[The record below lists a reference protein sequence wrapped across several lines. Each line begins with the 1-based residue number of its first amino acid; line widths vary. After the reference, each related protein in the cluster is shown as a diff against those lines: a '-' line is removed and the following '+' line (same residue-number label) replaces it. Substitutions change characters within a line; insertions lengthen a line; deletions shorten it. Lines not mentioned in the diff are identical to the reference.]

1 MKTAR
6 ILPALLAA
14 ALLAGCDT
22 VQSVAVTHRMVHQ
35 QDLMRDV
42 PARIAAMPP
51 AADRTFAL
59 ASPFSDHMVLQR
71 DMPVPV
77 WGTGTPGAEVEVA
90 LFSGNGEERRRVA
103 RRTATVGENARWVV
117 LLPSLSAGGPYALD
131 AVERSLA
138 RPGEAAPDG
147 ARLALEDILVGDVW
161 LCGGQSNMEMNFNWG
176 VKDGDK
182 ELADADLPQVRLL
195 HVERAIDIEPRDA
208 VSGTW
213 TPCNA
218 ETARGFSACGFFFG
232 RKLQREIGVPVG
244 LVEDCWSGTIAETWL
259 SIEGAAAV
267 PGLEKA
273 VAERRRV
280 IAEWKDGGPEKFRAR
295 HDAWRK
301 SIDPVGEAAAAQDF
315 AEGEGWADD
324 AMPFSFERSVGGGFD
339 GVVWARR
346 DFDLTAEQAAA
357 PDAVLALGLIDDSDD
372 AFLNGTKVG
381 HTDGWQAVRRYRV
394 PAGVLR
400 EGRNTLAIRMLD
412 TGGNGGFHGA
422 DRDVPRLEFGD
433 AAPAISLAG
442 EGWRRLAGP
451 SLAENPEPKDPTK
464 PGAFPNVPAACF
476 NGMLSPLFPMAVRG
490 AIWYQGCSN
499 VGRAEQYKTLLPAVI
514 GEWRNGFTSADGLF
528 PFYIVQLAAYR
539 DTHEQPVE
547 SGWAAMRWAQT
558 QIGLS
563 VTNGGTAVAID
574 VGDHG
579 DIHPKNKRAVG
590 DRLAALAL
598 AQTYGRTDQKL
609 SPVPKFDEYEGLGTV
624 FYGAACHWCGSGA
637 TSVHLVDPVSGA
649 PAKLRPGEVKGFEVS
664 ADGKTWHRTKAS
676 VPEKEPNC
684 VIVDAHVLNGAP
696 GSETPARPL
705 DDLLPSMKGP
715 VAIRYAWDDYP
726 DCDLV
731 SADGLPVGPF
741 EIPVGRAR

>member
-6 ILPALLAA
+6 VLPALLAA

-22 VQSVAVTHRMVHQ
+22 VQSVAATHRMVHQ
-35 QDLMRDV
+35 QDLMRGV

-131 AVERSLA
+131 AVERPLA

-147 ARLALEDILVGDVW
+147 ARLALEDILFGDVW
-161 LCGGQSNMEMNFNWG
+161 LCGGQSNMEMSFTWG
-176 VKDGDK
+176 VKDGEK

-208 VSGTW
+208 VGGTW

-232 RKLQREIGVPVG
+232 RRLQREIGVPVG
-244 LVEDCWSGTIAETWL
+244 LVESCWSGTVAETWL

-267 PGLEKA
+267 PGLERA
-273 VAERRRV
+273 VEDRRRT

-295 HDAWRK
+295 HDAWLK
-301 SIDPVGEAAAAQDF
+301 STDPVGEAAAAPDF
-315 AEGEGWADD
+315 AEGEGWAD
-324 AMPFSFERSVGGGFD
+324 AALPFSFEEAVDKGYDGTVWLRRS
-339 GVVWARR
+339 
-346 DFDLTAEQAAA
+346 FDLTAAQAAA
-357 PDAVLALGLIDDSDD
+357 PDAALALGAIDDQDD

-381 HTDGWQAVRRYRV
+381 HTEKWTDVRRYPI
-394 PAGVLR
+394 PAGLLR
-400 EGRNTLAIRMLD
+400 EGRNTLAIRVLD
-412 TGGNGGFHGA
+412 TGGGGGFHGA
-422 DRDVPRLEFGD
+422 DKDVPRLEFGD
-433 AAPAISLAG
+433 AAPPLSLAG
-442 EGWRRLAGP
+442 GGWRRFVGP
-451 SLAENPEPKDPTK
+451 SLRDNPEPRDPTQ
-464 PGAFPNVPAACF
+464 PGGFPNVPAACY
-476 NGMLSPLFPMAVRG
+476 NGMIAPLFPMAVRG

-499 VGRAEQYKTLLPAVI
+499 VGRAEQYKSLLPAVI
-514 GEWRNGFTSADGLF
+514 GEWRDGFTSADGSF

-539 DTHEQPVE
+539 ETHPEPID

-563 VTNGGTAVAID
+563 VPNSGTAVAID

-590 DRLAALAL
+590 ERLAALAL
-598 AQTYGRTDQKL
+598 AQAYGRTDQKL
-609 SPVPKFDEYEGLGTV
+609 SPVPRFNTPY
-624 FYGAACHWCGSGA
+624 YGAACHWCGRGA
-637 TSVHLVDPVSGA
+637 TSVWFVDPASGE
-649 PAKLRPGEVKGFEVS
+649 PAKLRPGDAKGFEVS

-676 VPEKEPNC
+676 VSEKAPDS
-684 VIVDAHVLNGAP
+684 VLVDAHVLP
-696 GSETPARPL
+696 EPL
-705 DDLLPSMKGP
+705 RGP

-731 SADGLPVGPF
+731 SQDGLPVGPF
-741 EIPVGRAR
+741 AIPVGCAR

>member
-147 ARLALEDILVGDVW
+147 ARIALEDILVGDVW

-244 LVEDCWSGTIAETWL
+244 LVEDCWSGTVAETWL

-267 PGLEKA
+267 PGLERA
-273 VAERRRV
+273 VEDRRRT

-315 AEGEGWADD
+315 AEGEGWADA
-324 AMPFSFERSVGGGFD
+324 AMPFSFERSVAGGFD

-499 VGRAEQYKTLLPAVI
+499 VGRHEQYKTLLPAVI
-514 GEWRNGFTSADGLF
+514 GEWRAGFTSADGLF

-539 DTHEQPVE
+539 DTHEQPVD

-563 VTNGGTAVAID
+563 VPNSGTAVAID

-590 DRLAALAL
+590 ERLAALAL
-598 AQTYGRTDQKL
+598 AQAYGRTDQKL
-609 SPVPKFDEYEGLGTV
+609 SPVPRFNTPY
-624 FYGAACHWCGSGA
+624 YGAACHWCGRGA
-637 TSVHLVDPVSGA
+637 TSVWFVDPASGE
-649 PAKLRPGEVKGFEVS
+649 PAKLRPGDAKGFEVS

-676 VPEKEPNC
+676 VSEKAPDS
-684 VIVDAHVLNGAP
+684 VLVDAHVLP
-696 GSETPARPL
+696 EPL
-705 DDLLPSMKGP
+705 RGP

-731 SADGLPVGPF
+731 SQDGLPVGPF
-741 EIPVGRAR
+741 AIPVGCAR

>member
-42 PARIAAMPP
+42 PARIAALPP

-71 DMPVPV
+71 NMPVPV

-499 VGRAEQYKTLLPAVI
+499 VGRAEQYKALLPAVAA
-514 GEWRNGFTSADGLF
+514 EWREGFTTPDGWL
-528 PFYIVQLAAYR
+528 PFYIVQLAAFMQ
-539 DTHEQPVE
+539 THEQPVD
-547 SGWAAMRWAQT
+547 SAWAAMRWAQT
-558 QIGLS
+558 QIGERI
-563 VTNGGTAVAID
+563 GGTAVAID

-590 DRLAALAL
+590 ERLAALAL
-598 AQTYGRTDQKL
+598 AQTYDRADQEL
-609 SPVPKFDEYEGLGTV
+609 SPVPRESASFHD
-624 FYGAACHWCGSGA
+624 GAVEVAF
-637 TSVHLVDPVSGA
+637 VDQRFARLDSRPVRFS
-649 PAKLRPGEVKGFEVS
+649 PDKEVRGFELAG
-664 ADGKTWHRTKAS
+664 ADGRFVRVAARTCDARDTVRVS
-676 VPEKEPNC
+676 VPQGMEP
-684 VIVDAHVLNGAP
+684 VRV
-696 GSETPARPL
+696 
-705 DDLLPSMKGP
+705 
-715 VAIRYAWDDYP
+715 RYAWDDYP
-726 DCDLV
+726 NCDL
-731 SADGLPVGPF
+731 ATEAGLPVGPF
-741 EIPVGRAR
+741 ELPVSASR

>member
-1 MKTAR
+1 MKATR
-6 ILPALLAA
+6 TLPALLAA
-14 ALLAGCDT
+14 ALLAGCSSDRVCVDAHESAAIART
-22 VQSVAVTHRMVHQ
+22 RVERM
-35 QDLMRDV
+35 
-42 PARIAAMPP
+42 PASFGA
-51 AADRTFAL
+51 FEL

-71 DMPVPV
+71 DCPIPV
-77 WGTGTPGAEVEVA
+77 WGTVSPDETVSVELVAENGKTIAEASATAGA
-90 LFSGNGEERRRVA
+90 NG
-103 RRTATVGENARWVV
+103 RWIAF
-117 LLPSLSAGGPYALD
+117 LPSQPAGGPFKLRAERHDKWARQAPVQAYTRI
-131 AVERSLA
+131 VE
-138 RPGEAAPDG
+138 DV
-147 ARLALEDILVGDVW
+147 LVGDVW
-161 LCGGQSNMEMNFNWG
+161 LCGGQSNMEMSFTWG
-176 VKDGDK
+176 VKDGEK

-195 HVERAIDIEPRDA
+195 HVQRAIDIEPRDA
-208 VSGTW
+208 VAGKW

-232 RKLQREIGVPVG
+232 RALQREIGVPVG
-244 LVEDCWSGTIAETWL
+244 LVEDCWSGTVAETWL

-280 IAEWKDGGPEKFRAR
+280 IAEWKDGGPEKFQAR
-295 HDAWRK
+295 HDAWQK
-301 SIDPVGEAAAAQDF
+301 SIDPVGEAAAAPDF
-315 AEGEGWADD
+315 AEGEGWADA
-324 AMPFSFERSVGGGFD
+324 AMPFSVEQSVTGGFD

-346 DFDLTAEQAAA
+346 DFDLAAEQAAA

-381 HTDGWQAVRRYRV
+381 HTDGWQTVRRYKV

-422 DRDVPRLEFGD
+422 DKDVPRLEFGD
-433 AAPAISLAG
+433 GAPALSLAG

-464 PGAFPNVPAACF
+464 TGAFPNVPAACY

-499 VGRAEQYKTLLPAVI
+499 VGRHEQYKTLLPVVI
-514 GEWRNGFTSADGLF
+514 GEWRAGFTSADGLF

-539 DTHEQPVE
+539 DTHEQPIE

-563 VTNGGTAVAID
+563 VPNSGTAVAID

-590 DRLAALAL
+590 ERLAALAL
-598 AQTYGRTDQKL
+598 AQTYGRKDQAL
-609 SPVPKFDEYEGLGTV
+609 SPVPADDVTL
-624 FYGAACHWCGSGA
+624 ASGNSA
-637 TSVHLVDPVSGA
+637 QVAVRFVDPVSGK
-649 PAKLRPGEVKGFEVS
+649 PAALKPGAVKGFQIS
-664 ADGKTWHRTKAS
+664 KDGKAFEWTEATA
-676 VPEKEPNC
+676 EG
-684 VIVDAHVLNGAP
+684 DAVTIGRADAD
-696 GSETPARPL
+696 PATRPIT
-705 DDLLPSMKGP
+705 
-715 VAIRYAWDDYP
+715 VRYAWDDYP

-731 SADGLPVGPF
+731 SAAGLPVGPF
-741 EIPVGRAR
+741 ELPVGPAR